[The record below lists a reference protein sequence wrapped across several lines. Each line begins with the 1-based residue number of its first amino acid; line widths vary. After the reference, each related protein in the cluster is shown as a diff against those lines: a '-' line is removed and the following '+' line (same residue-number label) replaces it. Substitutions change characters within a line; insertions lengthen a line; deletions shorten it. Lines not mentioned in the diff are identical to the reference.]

1 MATLNYYEVLGVSP
15 QALQEDIKK
24 AYRKLA
30 LEFHPDRNQGNRKAE
45 QKIREVNAAYEVLG
59 DPDTRKSYDRLRLG
73 HVDSSTRYPQE
84 AEPADVVSPA
94 VVVEGMEN
102 TLRDEARR
110 EMLRMM
116 MRSKEVIKQELA
128 IIRER
133 VIQRQGYD
141 TFEEHVV
148 MARADEGMENF
159 ITEDVQKR
167 KTNLVDIALEMVR
180 TGAPGWVK
188 NDEEQSEV
196 KKILEQAYLT
206 GWREGYA
213 QACELFYERR

>member
-1 MATLNYYEVLGVSP
+1 MATLNYYAVLGVSP

-30 LEFHPDRNQGNRKAE
+30 LEYHPDRNQGDRKAE

-59 DPDTRKSYDRLRLG
+59 DPDARKTYDRLRLG
-73 HVDSSTRYPQE
+73 HVDGPIRYPRD
-84 AEPADVVSPA
+84 AEPDDVISPA
-94 VVVEGMEN
+94 VVVERMEG

-116 MRSKEVIKQELA
+116 MSKKEFIKQELA
-128 IIRER
+128 LIRER

-148 MARADEGMENF
+148 MARADEGIDSF
-159 ITEDVQKR
+159 ITADVQKR
-167 KTNLVDIALEMVR
+167 KANLVDIAVEMVR
-180 TGAPGWVK
+180 TGAPGWIK
-188 NDEEQSEV
+188 NDEEQSQV
-196 KKILEQAYLT
+196 RKILDQAYRA